1 MPSNDNSEKRL
12 CRCPLEDDHNFYSFI
27 KEVRFHVVI
36 KKFPRNTLFPSSSS
50 SLRTSGTTKIK
61 SINLSSPIHSL
72 LGGTFNPDCVGGSG
86 RHYDSVA
93 KTNHWGSLCTLVYAG
108 AAEKSILSAN
118 GKVLNV
124 TNNNNKARWRRR
136 ICRAMDFKW
145 KAGVAA
151 TRDLMQV
158 FYMVI
163 QKTAKKLFWRVSSL
177 VVVMVAFRKPLCG
190 CKSVGVI
197 VAL

>member
-12 CRCPLEDDHNFYSFI
+12 CWCPLEDDHNFYSFI

-36 KKFPRNTLFPSSSS
+36 KKFSRNTLFPSSSS

-86 RHYDSVA
+86 RHSDSVA
-93 KTNHWGSLCTLVYAG
+93 KTNLCTLVYAG
-108 AAEKSILSAN
+108 AAEESVLSAN

-124 TNNNNKARWRRR
+124 TNNNKKAR
-136 ICRAMDFKW
+136 
-145 KAGVAA
+145 
-151 TRDLMQV
+151 
-158 FYMVI
+158 
-163 QKTAKKLFWRVSSL
+163 
-177 VVVMVAFRKPLCG
+177 
-190 CKSVGVI
+190 
-197 VAL
+197 